1 MMAQFFQSIK
11 KVVKAELSDAI
22 KKGYES
28 FASAAANKKPTNRRH
43 YKKGI

>member
-28 FASAAANKKPTNRRH
+28 FASL
-43 YKKGI
+43 

>member
-1 MMAQFFQSIK
+1 MQGLKAQFFQSIKKDKFQFFQSIK

-28 FASAAANKKPTNRRH
+28 FASL
-43 YKKGI
+43 

>member
-1 MMAQFFQSIK
+1 MQGLKAHFFQSIKKDKFQFFQSIK

-28 FASAAANKKPTNRRH
+28 FASL
-43 YKKGI
+43 